1 MAHDLLRN
9 LPAVGHLL
17 EHPSLSE
24 TVAQYGYDAVTRGI
38 RSTLTH
44 LREQILRG
52 ETPLITTESIIA
64 SVHDAL
70 LRQFK
75 PTLRSVINATGVLIH
90 TNLGRA
96 PLADSAL
103 RAIQDTASQYNT
115 LEFDIEAGGRG
126 SRRVHGSQL
135 LNQLTQAEAS
145 LVVNNCA
152 SALLLTLTTLAQ
164 HREVVVSR
172 GQLVEIGGGFRIPD
186 VMVQGGAQLVEV
198 GTTNKTRLADYERAL
213 TPQTAI
219 LLKVHS
225 SNFQQL
231 GFVETTPL
239 HEMVNLAHTH
249 NVLVVED
256 VGSGALLDTS
266 KYGLTSEPTVQAS
279 IQAGVDLVLFSGDK
293 LLGGPQAGIIV
304 GRATLINKLAT
315 HPLMRALRADKMTLH
330 ALVAT
335 LEHYQRGDAH
345 IHIPIWWMMGRT
357 LAELEAIAYSWQT
370 HLPHAQV
377 VSGYSTLG
385 GGSLPG
391 SQLSTAL
398 LSLEVAHPN
407 DFLHQLRHAPVPI
420 IARVAD
426 ERVLLDPRTVF
437 PQQEARVLDTLK
449 DLLN

>member
-1 MAHDLLRN
+1 MAHDLLRS

-24 TVAQYGYDAVTRGI
+24 AVAQYGHEAVTRGI
-38 RSTLTH
+38 RSTLNH

-52 ETPLITTESIIA
+52 ETPLVTTESIMA
-64 SVHDAL
+64 SVQDTL

-96 PLADSAL
+96 PLSDSAL

-115 LEFDIEAGGRG
+115 LEFDIEQGGRG
-126 SRRVHGSQL
+126 SRRVHCNQL
-135 LNQLTQAEAS
+135 LTQLTHSESA

-152 SALLLTLTTLAQ
+152 AALLLTLTALAQ

-186 VMVQGGAQLVEV
+186 VMVQGGARLVEV

-213 TPQTAI
+213 TPQTAM

-239 HEMVNLAHTH
+239 QEMVNLAHAH

-256 VGSGALLDTS
+256 VGSGALLDTAQ
-266 KYGLTSEPTVQAS
+266 YGLTAEPTVQAS
-279 IQAGVDLVLFSGDK
+279 ILAGADLVLFSGDK

-304 GRATLINKLAT
+304 GRADLINKLAA
-315 HPLMRALRADKMTLH
+315 HPLMRALRADKMTLQ

-357 LAELEAIAYSWQT
+357 LAELEIIAHSWQT
-370 HLPHAQV
+370 HLPHADII
-377 VSGYSTLG
+377 SGYSTIG

-391 SQLSTAL
+391 SRLPTAL

-407 DFLHQLRHAPVPI
+407 DFLRQLRHAPVPI

-426 ERVLLDPRTVF
+426 ERVLLDPRTIF
-437 PQQEARVLDTLK
+437 PQQEASVLQTLK
-449 DLLN
+449 DLLK

>member
-9 LPAVGHLL
+9 LPSVGHLL
-17 EHPSLSE
+17 EHPSLLIVISK
-24 TVAQYGYDAVTRGI
+24 YGRESVREVI
-38 RSTLTH
+38 RSTLNQ
-44 LREQILRG
+44 LREQIVRG
-52 ETPLITTESIIA
+52 ETPLVTAESIIA
-64 SVHDAL
+64 SVDGTL

-126 SRRVHGSQL
+126 SRRVHCSQL

-152 SALLLTLTTLAQ
+152 SALLLTLTALAQ

-186 VMVQGGAQLVEV
+186 VMVQGGARLVEV

-231 GFVETTPL
+231 GFVENTPL

-249 NVLVVED
+249 NVLVIED
-256 VGSGALLDTS
+256 VGSGALLDTAT
-266 KYGLTSEPTVQAS
+266 YGLTSEPTVQAS
-279 IQAGVDLVLFSGDK
+279 ILAGADLVLFSGDK

-304 GRATLINKLAT
+304 GRATLINKLAA
-315 HPLMRALRADKMTLH
+315 HPLMRALRADKMTLQ

-345 IHIPIWWMMGRT
+345 LHIPIWWMMGRT
-357 LAELEAIAYSWQT
+357 LAELEAIAHSWQT

>member
-1 MAHDLLRN
+1 MAHDLLRG
-9 LPAVGHLL
+9 LPPVGQLL
-17 EHPSLSE
+17 EHSSLSPAL
-24 TVAQYGYDAVTRGI
+24 AQYGHVAVLEVV
-38 RSTLTH
+38 RSTLHH
-44 LREQILRG
+44 LRQQILAG
-52 ETPLITTESIIA
+52 EASSLATESILA
-64 SVHDAL
+64 RVHDTL
-70 LRQFK
+70 TQRYK
-75 PTLRSVINATGVLIH
+75 PTLRPVINATGVLIH

-96 PLADSAL
+96 PLPESAL
-103 RAIQDTASQYNT
+103 RAIQETLDGYNT
-115 LEFDIEAGGRG
+115 LEFDLEEGGRG
-126 SRRVHGSQL
+126 SRRVHCSQL
-135 LNQLTQAEAS
+135 LAQLTHAESA

-152 SALLLTLTTLAQ
+152 AALLLTLTALA
-164 HREVVVSR
+164 HDREVVVSR

-186 VMVQGGAQLVEV
+186 VMTQGGARLVEV

-213 TPQTAI
+213 TPHTAM

-239 HEMVNLAHTH
+239 HEMVNLAHARQ
-249 NVLVVED
+249 VLVVED
-256 VGSGALLDTS
+256 VGSGALLDTAD
-266 KYGLTSEPTVQAS
+266 YGLTPEPTVQAS
-279 IQAGVDLVLFSGDK
+279 IQAGADLVLFSGDK

-304 GRATLINKLAT
+304 GRADLIHTLSK
-315 HPLMRALRADKMTLH
+315 HPLMRALRADKLTLQ

-345 IHIPIWWMMGRT
+345 LHIPIWWMMGRK
-357 LAELEAIAYSWQT
+357 LDELEAVAQRWQA

-377 VSGYSTLG
+377 TAGYSTVG

-391 SQLSTAL
+391 SQLPTAL

-407 DFLHQLRHAPVPI
+407 YFLRQLRGASVPI
-420 IARVAD
+420 IARVAE

-437 PQQEARVLDTLK
+437 PEQETRVLQTLK